1 MVKGLLTSKKMF
13 LLAGLSLLAVCAL
26 APTALAQ
33 EADEEATAVVEESE
47 ETETSLGEAIRVLGL
62 ALGAA
67 GAIGFSA
74 FATAR
79 SQAAIGAGGTG
90 AMAEK
95 PELFSRV
102 FILVALPE
110 TMVVLGFVLG
120 IVIATQI

>member
-1 MVKGLLTSKKMF
+1 MVKGLLISKR
-13 LLAGLSLLAVCAL
+13 LLICTGIGLLIAMVL
-26 APTALAQ
+26 APVGLAQ
-33 EADEEATAVVEESE
+33 DIEFGEEAIITEEEAVPVSI
-47 ETETSLGEAIRVLGL
+47 GEAIRVLGL

-67 GAIGFSA
+67 GAIGLSA
-74 FATAR
+74 LATAR

-120 IVIATQI
+120 IVIALNI

>member
-1 MVKGLLTSKKMF
+1 MVMGLMRSKKV
-13 LLAGLSLLAVCAL
+13 LLMTGLSLLALCVL
-26 APTALAQ
+26 APMGYAQ
-33 EADEEATAVVEESE
+33 DADTTVLVEESAG
-47 ETETSLGEAIRVLGL
+47 TSMGEAIRVLGL

-67 GAIGFSA
+67 GAIGISA
-74 FATAR
+74 IATAR

>member
-1 MVKGLLTSKKMF
+1 MVKGLLISKRLLF
-13 LLAGLSLLAVCAL
+13 CTGIALLAAMAL
-26 APTALAQ
+26 APLGLAQ
-33 EADEEATAVVEESE
+33 DIEIGDEAIVTEEAPP
-47 ETETSLGEAIRVLGL
+47 TSVGEAIRVLGL

-67 GAIGFSA
+67 GAIGLSA
-74 FATAR
+74 LATAR

-120 IVIATQI
+120 IVIAIRI